1 MKFVAA
7 ILMISLLLAGCGAEE
22 TMETVADELVVPV
35 MAQPKNIHVT
45 LPGETA
51 LPVMESDNGRIYV
64 CEDYEVVIQN
74 YLSGDLNA
82 TIEELSG
89 YTMDRLTVIT
99 TQQDGMDRYD
109 FVWASVA
116 EQGDQLGRGVIL
128 DDGNYHYTMAVTRP
142 ADPEEISQV
151 SWNQVFGS
159 FAVSDLEDQY

>member
-1 MKFVAA
+1 MKCW
-7 ILMISLLLAGCGAEE
+7 LCMLLLAAMLSGCGAEE
-22 TMETVADELVVPV
+22 TLETVSDEWLVPV
-35 MAQPKNIHVT
+35 MAQPKNIHVA

-74 YLSGDLNA
+74 YPSGDLNA

-99 TQQDGMDRYD
+99 TQQDGLDRYD
-109 FVWASVA
+109 FVWASAA
-116 EQGDQLGRGVIL
+116 EHGDQLGRGVIL

-159 FAVSDLEDQY
+159 FTVSDLEDQY